1 MVANNLQNL
10 NSELSKLKTKFPTQE
25 ARNNLYVNAV
35 KVQANQVRSKANLL
49 RQEYGIS
56 TNTTNGSNQTKVIN
70 NLTQSDSEISTGT
83 GNDVI
88 NNITDSN
95 DINSGGGRDVI
106 QNTGSDN
113 YINAGSGNDV
123 IESAGSGNHIN
134 AGSGNDVII
143 NNGDNNTIRA
153 GSGNDVIIHNVLNG
167 RLDAGSGN
175 DTIKIGDL
183 SGAPSRG
190 TVNVKGGSGN
200 DTLILTGEAEDFT
213 LNTDRSGNK
222 YYVHNASQ
230 TKISVSK
237 DVEKIKFEAP
247 IRATGLI
254 DPRIMD
260 DPCLPFP
267 NYDTKEELS
276 NGLNDYFKTARELQD
291 SIAKSDTTKTTNLE
305 QQLNSKSTSL
315 LNNTDKIKISFD
327 DFTDP
332 SPRVGLI
339 NPLMA
344 QAQNDFFINLS
355 QATKDDLVAQREE
368 ALKINTAAGRASLN
382 AIDKELASTNKN
394 LNIYS
399 KTATLMGQLGEK
411 LEIDFGGI
419 TKEQAKYLYEI
430 NTDIARDSKE
440 MRQDAMRINTD
451 AGKMSEYYVRSDEK
465 MTNKILSE
473 LERQF
478 GFQKTPTNE
487 DKVLIKM
494 DQNNLMS
501 LETRMSDMIT
511 NFTGNFRPQDIAAT
525 REALNIE
532 RKIVK
537 EDLAANPNQG
547 RYTQSQGMTQLF
559 QGVVSNLESELKDV
573 NKITDIAAQKT
584 KTISL
589 TRELDNAKINLAFWT
604 ETTNFWKP

>member
-25 ARNNLYVNAV
+25 ARNNLYVNDV
-35 KVQANQVRSKANLL
+35 KLQANQVRNKANLL

-123 IESAGSGNHIN
+123 IESTGSGNHIN

-143 NNGDNNTIRA
+143 NNGLNGRIDA
-153 GSGNDVIIHNVLNG
+153 GSGNDVIIHNGLNG
-167 RLDAGSGN
+167 RIDAGSGNDVIIHNGLNGRIDAGSGN
-175 DTIKIGDL
+175 DTIKIGAL
-183 SGAPSRG
+183 SGG
-190 TVNVKGGSGN
+190 TVNNIQAGSGNDILIQGGSGN
-200 DTLILTGEAEDFT
+200 DTLILTGEAKDFT

-254 DPRIMD
+254 DNRI
-260 DPCLPFP
+260 
-267 NYDTKEELS
+267 DTKEELS
-276 NGLNDYFKTARELQD
+276 IGLNDYFKTARELQD
-291 SIAKSDTTKTTNLE
+291 SIGKSDTTKTTNLE

-315 LNNTDKIKISFD
+315 LNNTDKITISFD
-327 DFTDP
+327 DFTNP
-332 SPRVGLI
+332 KVGLI

-355 QATKDDLVAQREE
+355 QAMKDDLVAQREE
-368 ALKINTAAGRASLN
+368 ALKINTAAGRTSLN
-382 AIDKELASTNKN
+382 MIDKELANTNKN

-419 TKEQAKYLYEI
+419 TKEQAKSLYEI

-440 MRQDAMRINTD
+440 MRLDAMRINTE
-451 AGKMSEYYVRSDEK
+451 AGRVSEYSLRGDEK

-478 GFQKTPTNE
+478 GWECK
-487 DKVLIKM
+487 
-494 DQNNLMS
+494 
-501 LETRMSDMIT
+501 
-511 NFTGNFRPQDIAAT
+511 
-525 REALNIE
+525 
-532 RKIVK
+532 
-537 EDLAANPNQG
+537 
-547 RYTQSQGMTQLF
+547 
-559 QGVVSNLESELKDV
+559 
-573 NKITDIAAQKT
+573 
-584 KTISL
+584 
-589 TRELDNAKINLAFWT
+589 
-604 ETTNFWKP
+604 

>member
-25 ARNNLYVNAV
+25 ARNNLYVNDV
-35 KVQANQVRSKANLL
+35 KLQANQVRNKANLL

-123 IESAGSGNHIN
+123 IESTGSGNHIN

-143 NNGDNNTIRA
+143 NNGDNNTIR
-153 GSGNDVIIHNVLNG
+153 
-167 RLDAGSGN
+167 AGSGN

-254 DPRIMD
+254 IDARMD